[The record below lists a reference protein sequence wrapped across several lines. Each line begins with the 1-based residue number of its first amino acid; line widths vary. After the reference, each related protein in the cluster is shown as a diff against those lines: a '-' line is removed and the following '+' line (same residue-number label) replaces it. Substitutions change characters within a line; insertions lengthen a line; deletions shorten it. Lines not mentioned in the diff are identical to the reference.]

1 MDKRR
6 SKAHRHVC
14 ANPACG
20 QTLDWAAPIYP
31 KEGTP
36 KDRIHQVLARTEH
49 SRYFMCYAC
58 GHYTELRPIRI
69 KMEATGAYVDV
80 VAETDVVNSTF
91 LHYVLDDMDQAHIR
105 PSGQYLKLLLEA
117 IAPEIDLT
125 LMQALNVFRRAIRMG
140 LRGSQVA
147 YVISGRPLS
156 ITAKIVESIAR
167 NRGIHLRFFL
177 DRQSALSW
185 LQASEEAGRIA

>member
-20 QTLDWAAPIYP
+20 QPLDWAAPISP

-49 SRYFMCYAC
+49 GRYLMCYAC

-69 KMEATGAYVDV
+69 KMETAGAYVDV

-91 LHYVLDDMDQAHIR
+91 LHCVLDDIDEARIR
-105 PSGQYLKLLLEA
+105 LSGQYLKLLLEV
-117 IAPEIDLT
+117 IASEIDLT
-125 LMQALNVFRRAIRMG
+125 LLQALDVFRRAIRMG

-156 ITAKIVESIAR
+156 ITATMVERIALS
-167 NRGIHLRFFL
+167 RGIHLRFFTE
-177 DRQSALSW
+177 RQSGLSW
-185 LQASEEAGRIA
+185 LKASDEAGRIA

>member
-6 SKAHRHVC
+6 SKEHRHVC

-20 QTLDWAAPIYP
+20 QPLDWAAPIYP

-36 KDRIHQVLARTEH
+36 KERIHQVLARTEH
-49 SRYFMCYAC
+49 GRYFMCYAC

-69 KMEATGAYVDV
+69 KTETMGAYVDV
-80 VAETDVVNSTF
+80 VAETDVVNSGF

-105 PSGQYLKLLLEA
+105 LSGQYLKLLLEV
-117 IAPEIDLT
+117 IASEIDLT
-125 LMQALNVFRRAIRMG
+125 LMQALDVFRRAIRMG

-147 YVISGRPLS
+147 YVISGRPLGT
-156 ITAKIVESIAR
+156 TAKIVENIAR
-167 NRGIHLRFFL
+167 NRGIHLRFFM
-177 DRQSALSW
+177 DRQSALNW
-185 LQASEEAGRIA
+185 LKASDEAGRIA